1 MPSYAEIRRQEMKH
15 IEESLKEDRKMK
27 RAIGGIYRSS
37 VDDIQRHID
46 ADIERFATKEGVSMA
61 QARKIISKTDV
72 EAFQSKAKRYV
83 EEKNFSP
90 RANRELRKYNVTMR
104 TNRLELLKA
113 RINLDTV
120 ALALDE
126 ERLTEAYITAEA
138 IKEYKRQS
146 GILDMSTPSQTQ
158 LNRMARSVA
167 LSDVSGATFSDRIW
181 ANQNEL
187 RETINQTIERALMR
201 GSHPR
206 NAAAEIKR
214 LVRDEYGMKK
224 RAADRILVTETARAQ
239 SIAMA
244 EAFIDAGIE
253 EYIWIAEPDACPE
266 CSELDGQVFKLGDGP
281 MPPEPH
287 PNCRCSTAA
296 HYELEGD
303 EKETDIERESENS
316 TIEKFDLLDMDSPE
330 AVENEERV
338 QEVINRTKS
347 VAESYKAETG
357 IDIIELHKNKEF
369 HDKKNPYD
377 DEHAKFTKYMM
388 EQTGYDGLPQVL
400 DDVTGLH
407 DIYRGISDSEDGSI
421 TAADMLERFKNG
433 PMDISGA
440 KSSTYGRAIY
450 FGDDMGTAETYA
462 EKGINGDVIEAYIT
476 KDAKIMDY
484 EVFKKDSKY
493 FKDNIDKFG
502 DDADY
507 YSLVS
512 GGNWMM
518 DKNYELFAITHGYD
532 GMKMSGGFFAIYNRS
547 ALGVKK

>member
-1 MPSYAEIRRQEMKH
+1 MPTYAEIRRQELKH
-15 IEESLKEDRKMK
+15 IEDSLKDDRKMK
-27 RAIGGIYRSS
+27 RAIGAIYRESAE
-37 VDDIQRHID
+37 DIQRHID
-46 ADIERFATKEGVSMA
+46 ADIQRFATREGVSMVE
-61 QARKIISKTDV
+61 ARKIISKTDV
-72 EAFQSKAKRYV
+72 EAFQSKARRYV
-83 EEKNFSP
+83 KEKNFTP
-90 RANRELRKYNVTMR
+90 TANAELRKFNVTMR
-104 TNRLELLKA
+104 TNRLELLQA
-113 RINLDTV
+113 RINLDTI
-120 ALALDE
+120 ALALEE
-126 ERLTEAYITAEA
+126 ERLTDRYIRSVAMS
-138 IKEYKRQS
+138 EYERQA
-146 GILDMSTPSQTQ
+146 GILNMSIPSQTQ
-158 LNRMARSVA
+158 LNRLARSVA

-181 ANQNEL
+181 ANQHEL
-187 RETINQTIERALMR
+187 RETINQTIERALIR
-201 GSHPR
+201 GEHPR
-206 NAAAEIKR
+206 NSAASIKR
-214 LVRDEYGMKK
+214 LIRDEYGMKK

-287 PNCRCSTAA
+287 PNCRCSTAG

-450 FGDDMGTAETYA
+450 FGDDIGTAETYA

>member
-1 MPSYAEIRRQEMKH
+1 MPTYAEIRRQELKH
-15 IEESLKEDRKMK
+15 IEDSLKDDRKMK
-27 RAIGGIYRSS
+27 RAIGAIYRESAE
-37 VDDIQRHID
+37 DIQRHID
-46 ADIERFATKEGVSMA
+46 ADIQRFATREGVSMVE
-61 QARKIISKTDV
+61 ARKIISKTDV
-72 EAFQSKAKRYV
+72 EAFQSKARRYV
-83 EEKNFSP
+83 KEKNFTP
-90 RANRELRKYNVTMR
+90 QANKELRAYNVTMR
-104 TNRLELLKA
+104 TNRLELLQA
-113 RINLDTV
+113 RINLDTI
-120 ALALDE
+120 ALALEE
-126 ERLTEAYITAEA
+126 ERLTDRYIRSVAMS
-138 IKEYKRQS
+138 EYERQA
-146 GILDMSTPSQTQ
+146 GILNMSIPSQTQ
-158 LNRMARSVA
+158 LNRLARSVA

-181 ANQNEL
+181 ANQHEL
-187 RETINQTIERALMR
+187 RETINQTIERALIR
-201 GSHPR
+201 GEHPR
-206 NAAAEIKR
+206 NSAASIKR
-214 LVRDEYGMKK
+214 LIRDEYGMKK

-287 PNCRCSTAA
+287 PNCRCSTAG

-532 GMKMSGGFFAIYNRS
+532 GMKISGGFFAIYNRS

>member
-146 GILDMSTPSQTQ
+146 GILNMSTPSQTQ

-224 RAADRILVTETARAQ
+224 RAADRIAVTEVARAQ
-239 SIAMA
+239 SIAGM
-244 EAFIDAGIE
+244 EALKDADID
-253 EYIWIAEPDACPE
+253 EYIWIAEPDACPD
-266 CSELDGQVFKLGDGP
+266 CAELDGEVFKVGQGP

-287 PNCRCSTAA
+287 PNCRCST
-296 HYELEGD
+296 
-303 EKETDIERESENS
+303 S
-316 TIEKFDLLDMDSPE
+316 
-330 AVENEERV
+330 
-338 QEVINRTKS
+338 
-347 VAESYKAETG
+347 
-357 IDIIELHKNKEF
+357 
-369 HDKKNPYD
+369 
-377 DEHAKFTKYMM
+377 
-388 EQTGYDGLPQVL
+388 
-400 DDVTGLH
+400 
-407 DIYRGISDSEDGSI
+407 
-421 TAADMLERFKNG
+421 
-433 PMDISGA
+433 
-440 KSSTYGRAIY
+440 
-450 FGDDMGTAETYA
+450 
-462 EKGINGDVIEAYIT
+462 AYI
-476 KDAKIMDY
+476 
-484 EVFKKDSKY
+484 E
-493 FKDNIDKFG
+493 
-502 DDADY
+502 
-507 YSLVS
+507 
-512 GGNWMM
+512 
-518 DKNYELFAITHGYD
+518 
-532 GMKMSGGFFAIYNRS
+532 
-547 ALGVKK
+547 